1 MLRHDEAPTTLH
13 RTMASRYLKITSS
26 DVGLVCRNAAPASA
40 AIPHDGFVENR
51 PFVAVKNASLTSR
64 LLHRSGSSLQSTPIS
79 IIV

>member
-26 DVGLVCRNAAPASA
+26 DVSLVCRNAAPASA
-40 AIPHDGFVENR
+40 AIPHDGFAENR
-51 PFVAVKNASLTSR
+51 PLVAVKNASLTSR

-79 IIV
+79 ITV

>member
-26 DVGLVCRNAAPASA
+26 DVSLVCTNAVPASA
-40 AIPHDGFVENR
+40 AIPHDGFAENR
-51 PFVAVKNASLTSR
+51 PLVAVKNASLTSR